1 MGSYDMLLLTTIK
14 CIPLVAVR
22 TVPYRAVPYRRCIA
36 FFVFNPSRKTRKKTI
51 LFVTYSRVSVMVLI
65 YVTFHFLD
73 FVAALL
79 FVIHFSDW
87 IPTRKYSLFL
97 LLLLFHLLFVYSIVF
112 F

>member
-1 MGSYDMLLLTTIK
+1 MGRYMFLLTTIK

-22 TVPYRAVPYRRCIA
+22 TVPCRRSILPFLYLIRHERREEEIYIICYLL
-36 FFVFNPSRKTRKKTI
+36 SRLCYDSYLRD
-51 LFVTYSRVSVMVLI
+51 FS
-65 YVTFHFLD
+65 FLD

-97 LLLLFHLLFVYSIVF
+97 LLLLFHLVFVYSIVF